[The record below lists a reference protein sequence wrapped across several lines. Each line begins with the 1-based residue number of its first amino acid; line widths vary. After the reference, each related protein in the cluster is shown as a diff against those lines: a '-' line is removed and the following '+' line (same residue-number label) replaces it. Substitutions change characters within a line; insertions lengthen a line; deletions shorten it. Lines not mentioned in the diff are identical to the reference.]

1 MILFVCIHKF
11 KGVSTPDCYQHPMLI
26 RVGQYSGTGGSVQI
40 GLGGSVVPDFTI
52 LTRQLSKKRSW
63 KYSMQWFNALGCLA
77 LISCQCSFFIA
88 IMF

>member
-40 GLGGSVVPDFTI
+40 GLGGSVVPDFTMMAKERI
-52 LTRQLSKKRSW
+52 NF
-63 KYSMQWFNALGCLA
+63 M
-77 LISCQCSFFIA
+77 
-88 IMF
+88 

>member
-40 GLGGSVVPDFTI
+40 GLGGSVVPDFTEI
-52 LTRQLSKKRSW
+52 TFVRYYRLS
-63 KYSMQWFNALGCLA
+63 YDAFH
-77 LISCQCSFFIA
+77 
-88 IMF
+88 